1 MNTWSLWKENLKL
14 DHASWCAAQFP
25 QVTFATS
32 IPDFGVTLSFSAHI
46 SNLSQS
52 SSYHLCSLH
61 AIRRS
66 VFMPTLS
73 SMVHMPL
80 SVPGLTIVTP
90 SSFAHKSPAQ
100 LHFSAIL
107 NASACLIAHTS
118 GFSHVSTFIK
128 EKLHWLPLSARI
140 LFRIFFLIFFLI

>member
-1 MNTWSLWKENLKL
+1 MVTLKGESEARPCL
-14 DHASWCAAQFP
+14 LVCGTVS
-25 QVTFATS
+25 S
-32 IPDFGVTLSFSAHI
+32 SYLRDFYSRVGVTLSFSAHI

-90 SSFAHKSPAQ
+90 SSFAHQSPAQ

-107 NASACLIAHTS
+107 NASTCLIAHTS

-140 LFRIFFLIFFLI
+140 LFRIFFLI